1 VIAVPSGLVERVY
14 VKAVPPLRPRASL
27 GQNFLRDPNVAHRIV
42 ATVAPGP
49 GDTVLEIGPG
59 EGALTF
65 ELAALAGRLVI
76 VDLDERVV
84 ARMREALAGKPVEVI
99 YADVLRLDL
108 KALADRVGPL
118 RVVGNIPYNITSP
131 ILFHVL
137 ENRAVIR
144 DCVLLMQREV
154 ALRLAAVPRTKDYSV
169 LSIMTQFYADVE
181 VVFDVPPTVFYPKPK
196 VTSSLVHLR
205 PLSQPRVNVL
215 NEDFFRSMVRGVFG
229 KRRKTLRNSLRY
241 FLETEPPAVSFD
253 LGRRPE
259 ELTLQELGALSDELV
274 RAGHPAKGSDA

>member
-1 VIAVPSGLVERVY
+1 MALPPGSVERVF

-27 GQNFLRDPNVAHRIV
+27 GQNFLRDPNIAHKIV

-65 ELAALAGRLVI
+65 ELAALAGKLVI
-76 VDLDERVV
+76 VDVDERVI
-84 ARMREALAGKPVEVI
+84 ARMQEAFAGKPVEVLH
-99 YADVLRLDL
+99 ADILRLDL
-108 KALADRVGPL
+108 QVLAARVGPL
-118 RVVGNIPYNITSP
+118 RVIGNIPYNITSP
-131 ILFHVL
+131 ILFHIL

-144 DCVLLMQREV
+144 DCTLLMQREV

-181 VVFDVPPTVFYPKPK
+181 VAFDVPPTVFYPRPK
-196 VTSSLVHLR
+196 VTSSLVRLR
-205 PLSQPRVNVL
+205 PLSQPRVSVL
-215 NEDFFRSMVRGVFG
+215 DEDFFRSMVRGVFG

-241 FLETEPPAVSFD
+241 FLEAEPPPTTFD
-253 LGRRPE
+253 LIRRPE
-259 ELTLQELGALSDELV
+259 ELTLAELGVLSDELV
-274 RAGHPAKGSDA
+274 RAGHGTKGGA

>member
-1 VIAVPSGLVERVY
+1 
-14 VKAVPPLRPRASL
+14 VKSVPPLRPRASL
-27 GQNFLRDPNVAHRIV
+27 GQNFLRDPKIAHRIV

-108 KALADRVGPL
+108 KALANRVGPL

-205 PLSQPRVNVL
+205 PLSQPRVSVL
-215 NEDFFRSMVRGVFG
+215 DEDFFRSMVRGVFG

-259 ELTLQELGALSDELV
+259 ELTITELADLSDELV
-274 RAGHPAKGSDA
+274 RAGHTVKGNNA